1 MRKQNRFFVS
11 THALSSA
18 GERAARCANCAAL
31 AALLGTAVF
40 AASGCKT
47 PPEVE
52 ANPVVG
58 VQVAGAVSQPID
70 LKVVA
75 DGTLYPLDQAAIVPK
90 ITSPVKKFYVERG
103 SHVRSGELLAELE
116 SEDLAGALA
125 ENQGSYASVDAAYQ
139 ASMQKSKSDLDLL
152 KQAADAAQRVYDA
165 RRNLLEQ
172 GAASAKDVEDAQIAL
187 AQAKAA
193 YDTAQKQ
200 YDLKVAEGDL
210 NAAKGRTATAEAQLS
225 YSKITSPIDGVV
237 TDRPFYPGE
246 TAPAGAP
253 LVTVMNLSQVIAKAH
268 VAEQAAAKLKI
279 GDAATLS
286 GPGVG
291 SSVRGKVTLV
301 SPALDPSSTTV
312 EVWAQFPNA
321 DGHLKP
327 GSSAQV
333 TLIAETIPHAVVVPT
348 MAILTDDNGAK
359 SVMILDTADNS
370 VHKKSVQ
377 VGIQD
382 GPYIQVTKG
391 LSGGERVVTVG
402 AFELFKL
409 DEDELPK
416 TKVQVQ
422 SPKGADAVL
431 EPDEDDQ

>member
-1 MRKQNRFFVS
+1 MRKQNHFFMF

-18 GERAARCANCAAL
+18 GERAARSANCAAL
-31 AALLGTAVF
+31 AALLGAAVF

-47 PPEVE
+47 APEVE

-58 VQVAGAVSQPID
+58 VQVAGAISQPIQ
-70 LKVVA
+70 LKVTA

-103 SHVRSGELLAELE
+103 SHVHAGELLAELE
-116 SEDLAGALA
+116 SEDLAGAIL
-125 ENQGSYASVDAAYQ
+125 ENQGGYASADAAYQ
-139 ASMQKSKSDLDLL
+139 ASLQKSKLDLELL
-152 KQAADAAQRVYDA
+152 KQTVDAAQRVYDGK
-165 RRNLLEQ
+165 RNLLEQ
-172 GAASAKDVEDAQIAL
+172 GAASKTEVDDANIAL
-187 AQAKAA
+187 IEAQNNYEA
-193 YDTAQKQ
+193 AQKA
-200 YDLKVAEGDL
+200 YDLKSAEGDL

-246 TAPAGAP
+246 TAPAGTP
-253 LVTVMNLSQVIAKAH
+253 LITVMNLSQVVARAH
-268 VAEQAAAKLKI
+268 VAEQEVAQLKVGDEAA
-279 GDAATLS
+279 LS

-291 SSVRGKVTLV
+291 SNTKGKVTLV
-301 SPALDPSSTTV
+301 GPALDPSSTTV
-312 EVWAQFPNA
+312 EVDAEFPNP
-321 DGHLKP
+321 DGRLKP
-327 GSSAQV
+327 GSSVTV
-333 TLIAETIPHAVVVPT
+333 TLVAETVPHAVVVPT
-348 MAILTDDNGAK
+348 VAIMTADDGGK

-370 VHKKSVQ
+370 VHNKKVQ

-422 SPKGADAVL
+422 SPKGADEVL
-431 EPDEDDQ
+431 EPDDDDQ